1 MYELVPVRPP
11 LWDPLVLAQ
20 SNAQTRSHV
29 LGTTPLGIDLADAN
43 VTETSITIVIDEY
56 IGLEI
61 YLIRLD

>member
-1 MYELVPVRPP
+1 MCLAP
-11 LWDPLVLAQ
+11 LPWE
-20 SNAQTRSHV
+20 
-29 LGTTPLGIDLADAN
+29 IDLADAN